1 MPIPGLEDVSDDR
14 LFQSLNLCLVGWAL
28 LACPPAWR
36 PKRYEGVILTLC
48 ALFAALYLATLV
60 NAVTTGAVPDGAGF
74 DTLDGVVR
82 LFSSREVAFSGWVHY
97 VCFDLL
103 AGLFIVKD
111 AERRGVSHWIV
122 LPILPVTLFAGPVGL
137 LAYLAATLILAAE
150 EAPAPRCPFAGKVK
164 SG

>member
-1 MPIPGLEDVSDDR
+1 M
-14 LFQSLNLCLVGWAL
+14 
-28 LACPPAWR
+28 PPALR
-36 PKRYEGVILTLC
+36 PERYESVVLALC
-48 ALFAALYLATLV
+48 AIFASLYLATLV

-122 LPILPVTLFAGPVGL
+122 LPILPATLLAGPVGL
-137 LAYLAATLILAAE
+137 LAYLAATFVLAAE